1 MLENRVTFCAT
12 HSHRCSAIPFA
23 RMLEPMTNTKKTET
37 SSLFWT
43 FFSSIKLTIVLLMVL
58 AAASVAGTLLPQ
70 GQDPSQLTGSMSPG
84 VLRLLEVLDLF
95 DMYHAWW
102 FRWLIGLLSLNL
114 IVCSLDRFPSAWRRF
129 KTKTSPD
136 RAKPFEDLP
145 SNQSFLTPGSFTE
158 TAERVYAL
166 FSKSYG
172 RAERVQTG
180 DQFSLFGEK
189 GRYSHFGVYLVHL
202 SVLLILVGALIGS
215 FFGFE
220 AYVNI
225 PEGEKVDTVFL
236 RRGMLPMPLDFQV
249 RCDRFFV
256 EFYDGGMPKEYRSDL
271 AFLVDG
277 KEVSKQS
284 ALVNHPV
291 AFQGVTFYQSSY
303 GTASGGKAILSVT
316 RETGD
321 KKAVQFVADKGQV
334 NELPDKEGTFQV
346 VEVEQNLKGG
356 MGPAVLIS
364 LKPTQGK
371 EIRLWVLKNYEAL
384 QKRFPAAMLKSPALN
399 PSIFKPYTFHLDKV
413 ETSYYTGLQV
423 NKDPG
428 VLVVWT
434 GCFLMIVGF
443 MIAFFTSHRRIWIR
457 VTKEKRAIRVSVA
470 GTSSKNPVGL
480 ERELGHLA
488 LKLKDH
494 LVENTQ

>member
-1 MLENRVTFCAT
+1 M
-12 HSHRCSAIPFA
+12 P
-23 RMLEPMTNTKKTET
+23 EPMTKTKKPET

-43 FFSSIKLTIVLLMVL
+43 FFSSVKLTIVLLMVL

-70 GQDPSQLTGSMSPG
+70 GQDASQLAGRMSPG

-129 KTKTSPD
+129 KAKTSPD

-145 SNQSFLTPGSFTE
+145 ANQSLLARGGLTEVT
-158 TAERVYAL
+158 ERVYSH
-166 FSKSYG
+166 FRKSYG
-172 RAERVQTG
+172 RAERMQTG
-180 DQFSLFGEK
+180 DQFFLFGEK
-189 GRYSHFGVYLVHL
+189 GRFAYFGVYLVHL

-271 AFLVDG
+271 AFLVEG

-284 ALVNHPV
+284 VLVNHPV
-291 AFQGVTFYQSSY
+291 TFRGVTFYQSSY
-303 GTASGGKAILSVT
+303 GAAAGGKAFLRVT
-316 RETGD
+316 READD
-321 KKAVQFVADKGQV
+321 KQAIQFVAEKGQV
-334 NELPDKEGTFQV
+334 NQLPGKEGTFQV

-364 LKPTQGK
+364 LKPNEGK
-371 EIRLWVLKNYEAL
+371 ELRFWILKDYEAL

-399 PSIFKPYTFHLDKV
+399 PSVFKPYTFHLDKV
-413 ETSYYTGLQV
+413 ETRFYTGLQV

-428 VLVVWT
+428 VSVVWA
-434 GCFLMIVGF
+434 GCFLMIAGF
-443 MIAFFTSHRRIWIR
+443 MVAFFTSHRRIWIR
-457 VTKEKRAIRVSVA
+457 VTKEKRGIRVSVA

-488 LKLKDH
+488 LKLKAH
-494 LVENTQ
+494 LGHDTSDSI